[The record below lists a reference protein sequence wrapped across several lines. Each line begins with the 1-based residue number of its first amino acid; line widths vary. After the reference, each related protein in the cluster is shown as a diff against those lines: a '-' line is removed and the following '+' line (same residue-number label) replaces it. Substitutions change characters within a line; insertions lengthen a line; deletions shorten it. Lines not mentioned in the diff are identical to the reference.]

1 MSADPS
7 PRGAPAGTSAT
18 DADPRPHVVVLGAG
32 FAGLAAVRALRGA
45 PVRTT
50 LVNRHSYSTFQPLLY
65 QVATGALNPGDIT
78 YGARG
83 FAADNGAAFRRGTV
97 ELVDPEART
106 VSLDVGPD
114 LHYDYL
120 VIANGVT
127 TNYFGVP
134 GAAEHAYPIYTRAE
148 ALAVRDRMT
157 GYLERIAA
165 TGERRGASVVV
176 VGGGAT
182 GVEMA
187 GTLAELRNSVLPDR
201 YPELDPTQTN
211 VVLVE
216 MTDKILP
223 PFAPKLREYAAE
235 QLRARGVELRLE
247 SAVKEV
253 RPDCVLLADG
263 TRLEA
268 QMTIWATGVA
278 AHDEVKK
285 WGLRQGR
292 SGRIVVG
299 GDLRVPD
306 HPEILVAGDSAL
318 IEDDPLPQLAQPAL
332 QTGQHAGRTIARLV
346 AGEPTE
352 RFRYKDKGTMATIGR
367 GSAVADIAHGPKLV
381 GVLAWLTWMFVH
393 IFALLGN
400 RNRIVVSLGL
410 TFRYLAQRRGVMV
423 VGDPEDRSPSRP
435 A

>member
-1 MSADPS
+1 MSAVPS
-7 PRGAPAGTSAT
+7 SRGAASGTSST

-32 FAGLAAVRALRGA
+32 FAGLAAVRTLRRA

-50 LVNRHSYSTFQPLLY
+50 LVDRHSYSTFQPLLY

-83 FAADNGAAFRRGTV
+83 FAAHTGASFRKGAV
-97 ELVDPEART
+97 QKVDPETRT
-106 VSLDVGPD
+106 ISLDVGPD

-134 GAAEHAYPIYTRAE
+134 GAAENAYPIYTRAE

-187 GTLAELRNSVLPDR
+187 GTLAELRNTVLPDR
-201 YPELDPTQTN
+201 YPELDPSEVH

-216 MTDKILP
+216 MTDTLLP
-223 PFAPKLREYAAE
+223 PFAKKLRDYAAE

-247 SAVKEV
+247 TAVKEV
-253 RPDCVLLADG
+253 RPECVVLADG
-263 TRLEA
+263 TELEA

-278 AHDEVKK
+278 AHAEIGD

-292 SGRIVVG
+292 GGRILVG
-299 GDLRVPD
+299 GDLRVPE
-306 HPEILVAGDSAL
+306 HPEILAAGDVGL

-352 RFRYKDKGTMATIGR
+352 RFKYKDKGTMATIGR
-367 GSAVADIAHGPKLV
+367 GSAIADIAHGPKLV
-381 GVLAWLTWMFVH
+381 GVLAWLIWMFVH
-393 IFALLGN
+393 VFSLLGN
-400 RNRIVVSLGL
+400 RNRIFVSLGL
-410 TFRYLAQRRGVMV
+410 TFRYLAQRRGQMV
-423 VGDPEDRSPSRP
+423 VGDPEDRPPNR
-435 A
+435 